1 MNQTTVSDDELLTH
15 PVPESLLNDPLAYAS
30 NPESDPTYLGYFVR
44 TSKDPEVLAALARN
58 PSTMPVHL
66 ERLWLNE
73 PAAVLE
79 NPIVFLWDFTKP
91 GSAAKRVPK
100 RVQFLLYQHLI
111 SQPEFDP
118 HPEIIDPKHLVYY
131 LDRTEKHSFTPP
143 LHLLVRDERPS
154 VRLSLLKNCV
164 KVSSAAAGAP
174 VAFPP
179 EAVEALAEDPSGEV
193 ALALAEAIA
202 ESRLCPDPFDTA
214 FLARVGRLLL
224 KKREVAQEIA
234 PLIANWPC
242 LTAELIES
250 LATEAFDSLL
260 AILAAHPQASESF
273 QRRMAGHTA
282 EIVRAGV
289 ATSTRLEDLIQ
300 KLAKDPSS
308 TVRAGLATSPRIT
321 PEIQR
326 TLFANKDSRILLGLL
341 ENPLTI
347 PDLIRAISKLP
358 YLAIAERLRRH
369 PNTPADILA
378 TLPPPFQ
385 LAIHS

>member
-1 MNQTTVSDDELLTH
+1 
-15 PVPESLLNDPLAYAS
+15 
-30 NPESDPTYLGYFVR
+30 
-44 TSKDPEVLAALARN
+44 
-58 PSTMPVHL
+58 
-66 ERLWLNE
+66 
-73 PAAVLE
+73 
-79 NPIVFLWDFTKP
+79 
-91 GSAAKRVPK
+91 
-100 RVQFLLYQHLI
+100 
-111 SQPEFDP
+111 
-118 HPEIIDPKHLVYY
+118 
-131 LDRTEKHSFTPP
+131 
-143 LHLLVRDERPS
+143 
-154 VRLSLLKNCV
+154 
-164 KVSSAAAGAP
+164 
-174 VAFPP
+174 
-179 EAVEALAEDPSGEV
+179 
-193 ALALAEAIA
+193 
-202 ESRLCPDPFDTA
+202 
-214 FLARVGRLLL
+214 LL

-234 PLIANWPC
+234 PLIAKWPC

-308 TVRAGLATSPRIT
+308 TVRAGLATSPHIT

-326 TLFANKDSRILLGLL
+326 TLFAKKDSRILLGLL

-347 PDLIRAISKLP
+347 PDLIRAISVLP
-358 YLAIAERLRRH
+358 YLAITERLRRH

-378 TLPPPFQ
+378 TLPPPVR